1 MMDGCGGGAAGRL
14 GGGAGGGILAAAT
27 VAGGWAGGWSGTAC
41 ARSRLGSAGL
51 PRRNC
56 GGPGSSASGLAGGGE
71 TTVLAAVFSASPA
84 QVSGTPS
91 VVTGLVAATDSGSF
105 HPRE

>member
-14 GGGAGGGILAAAT
+14 GGGAGGGILAGAP
-27 VAGGWAGGWSGTAC
+27 VAGGWAG
-41 ARSRLGSAGL
+41 
-51 PRRNC
+51 
-56 GGPGSSASGLAGGGE
+56 GLAGGGE

-91 VVTGLVAATDSGSF
+91 FLPELVAATEAAFSQYTFTAVRLPAMSSGPSTEIWSPGLKLNCTF
-105 HPRE
+105 T